1 MTNLNLTKRQVTI
14 LGIALTVLYDE
25 ITKSGEG
32 QQMRDDIME
41 FSRYIQKQH
50 NENEELVNLR
60 AESRK
65 SLDAIISLENDN
77 CDYLDDFGETIR
89 E

>member
-1 MTNLNLTKRQVTI
+1 MTNLNLIERQVTI

-32 QQMRDDIME
+32 QQMKDDIME

-50 NENEELVNLR
+50 NEAN
-60 AESRK
+60 
-65 SLDAIISLENDN
+65 
-77 CDYLDDFGETIR
+77 
-89 E
+89 